1 MGNCTSSSHGS
12 KSQLNPDTQKNRLID
27 KQIKADEKRL
37 RTEVKLL
44 LLGIDQLLECNAYFP

>member
-12 KSQLNPDTQKNRLID
+12 KSQLHPDTQKNRLID
-27 KQIKADEKRL
+27 RQIKADEKRL

-44 LLGIDQLLECNAYFP
+44 LLGRDHLFKYYAYFP